1 MKVQLVLKESSAM
14 KSINISDEFL
24 MQLIKGIREKG
35 EEIVTT
41 TVDSYTVTGVFV
53 TSDSRKVEAI
63 LMK

>member
-1 MKVQLVLKESSAM
+1 MKVQLVLKDSSAM

-35 EEIVTT
+35 EEVVTT
-41 TVDSYTVTGVFV
+41 TIGSYTVTGVLV
-53 TSDSRKVEAI
+53 TSESLKAEAI

>member
-1 MKVQLVLKESSAM
+1 MKVQLVLKDSSAM

-41 TVDSYTVTGVFV
+41 TVDSYTVTGVLV
-53 TSDSRKVEAI
+53 TSESLKAEAI

>member
-41 TVDSYTVTGVFV
+41 TVGSYTVTGVFV